1 MPNIIKRKRALLA
14 LSNKKKLMT
23 FKMPSFIKNTFFGSV
38 MNGDYQ
44 LKLKAFLAISF
55 SIGLVI
61 SLVYYFVF
69 QNILL
74 ACGVF
79 IPSLFIY
86 YCLVSSNFLIS
97 NRLTYLNE
105 QRNFIEILES
115 ELTATTAT
123 LEAVKAASKHK
134 LPKYLKT
141 LMENIVKR
149 NQLGDSLEEIIQ
161 DVESEVPSQDLKMAF
176 AIIRINHKIG
186 SSQTMNG
193 LKEIAH
199 NLEVRGDHVLI
210 FKEKMSGQIVEKS
223 IFYAVSLFAPLL
235 MELYQKGYFSSL
247 MGFSWGPWFLI
258 IIFFISLAGQFI
270 MENVMQKALQ
280 EL

>member
-23 FKMPSFIKNTFFGSV
+23 LKMPSFIKNTFFGSV
-38 MNGDYQ
+38 MNGEYQ

-55 SIGLVI
+55 SIGLIV
-61 SLVYYFVF
+61 SLIYYFVF

-134 LPKYLKT
+134 LPKYLKI

-247 MGFSWGPWFLI
+247 MGFS
-258 IIFFISLAGQFI
+258 
-270 MENVMQKALQ
+270 
-280 EL
+280 